1 MARDDEIFVGLS
13 DIADFADVTRAAVS
27 NWRKRHAD
35 FPPPR
40 VRAAGGDLF
49 SLDEAEAWL
58 IENGKISSR
67 VPPSA
72 VLWRLVDGLRSVW
85 EPQQIAAFLLGAL
98 VYVVACQR
106 AQQPDAEHRIVVPS
120 GAFWSDV
127 SRGNDKGLHQRP
139 LRAAQSIEEAN
150 EPLAGLLV
158 TGIGQQPGPDPALQ
172 RRVLDALRAS
182 VASAELGQ
190 GEEEV
195 LNEIMQRHY
204 RLDPSAER
212 FVTPDQVAYL
222 MVRLAEPIGQ
232 IVWDPA
238 VGRGGMLLLAG
249 LHAGAD
255 GQKRRLVG
263 LDTDKNAVRWAR
275 SWFFIYDIPVEL
287 RVANSL
293 LASPD
298 ELPTADTVLLDPPYG
313 LAKWGDAEQ
322 YLDTRWRFGA
332 PPPKSADYAWL
343 QLAVDVLTP
352 GGRAVVALPAG
363 SIWQGGREQQIRQA
377 LVDANAVEAVVQLPP
392 GLRRDTSIPLAIWLL
407 RPPAPGRRELLLVDG
422 SNLGAST
429 RTVHELESDE
439 IESIAKVVADW
450 RRNGTVYE
458 DERIPAVT
466 VAPEQL
472 SDAALVAGRYRDPAR
487 QIDLDAL
494 RAEAAELRSELF
506 DSYHD
511 LVAAMLDLH
520 PSEEE
525 PHR

>member
-1 MARDDEIFVGLS
+1 MVRDDEIFVGLS

-49 SLDEAEAWL
+49 SLDEVEAWL

-72 VLWRLVDGLRSVW
+72 VLWRLADGLRSVW

-106 AQQPDAEHRIVVPS
+106 TQKPAEYRVVVPREASWFGVS
-120 GAFWSDV
+120 GGD
-127 SRGNDKGLHQRP
+127 DKGLHKRLVQ
-139 LRAAQSIEEAN
+139 AARLIEEAN
-150 EPLAGLLV
+150 QRLAGLLIP
-158 TGIGQQPGPDPALQ
+158 GIGQQPSPNPGLL

-182 VASAELGQ
+182 VVSAELGE

-195 LNEIMQRHY
+195 LNEIMHRHHG
-204 RLDPSAER
+204 LDPSAAR
-212 FVTPDQVAYL
+212 HVTPDDVAYL
-222 MVRLAEPIGQ
+222 MVRLAEPIGET
-232 IVWDPA
+232 VWDPA

-255 GQKRRLVG
+255 SHKRRLIG
-263 LDTDKNAVRWAR
+263 FDTDQNAVRWAR
-275 SWFFIYDIPVEL
+275 SWFFIYDTPAEL

-293 LASPD
+293 LTSPD
-298 ELPTADTVLLDPPYG
+298 ELPAADTVLLDPPYG
-313 LAKWGDAEQ
+313 LAKWGDAER

-332 PPPKSADYAWL
+332 PSPKSADYAWL
-343 QLAVDVLTP
+343 QLAADVLTP
-352 GGRAVVALPAG
+352 RGRAVVALPAAAL
-363 SIWQGGREQQIRQA
+363 WQGGREQQIRQA
-377 LVDANAVEAVVQLPP
+377 LVDANAVEAVVQLPA
-392 GLRRDTSIPLAIWLL
+392 GLRRDTAIPLAIWVL
-407 RPPAPGRRELLLVDG
+407 RPPAPGRKELLLLDG

-429 RTVHELESDE
+429 RTVHTLEPDE
-439 IESIAKVVADW
+439 IESIAELVADW
-450 RRNGTVYE
+450 RRAGTLRGH
-458 DERIPAVT
+458 DGIPALT

-472 SDAALVAGRYRDPAR
+472 TDSVLVVGRYRDPAR

-494 RAEAAELRSELF
+494 RAEASELRSELF

-511 LVAAMLDLH
+511 LDAAMLDLDLAQGG
-520 PSEEE
+520 